1 MLDYLISA
9 ANVLGLAGC
18 FYIAYLFIVA
28 ARSRS
33 RTRQNGVKVMRASAS
48 WEQHVASEQPDYYYA
63 M

>member
-1 MLDYLISA
+1 MFDYLISA
-9 ANVLGLAGC
+9 ANVLGLTAC

-33 RTRQNGVKVMRASAS
+33 PTRQNGVKVMRESVSCELQVASA
-48 WEQHVASEQPDYYYA
+48 QPDYYYA